1 MSNQSVETS
10 IQTEFVPDAEGKI
23 EPQTS
28 EDKFFGVKTEI
39 NKEDQTEDLNVEVV
53 EEQEAEAEELEQ
65 QSQKSEPEAKEEP
78 VTDEQ
83 LDQEISDYSKRAGDR
98 INKIKYVY
106 HEEKRQREEAVKQL
120 KSILTENQRLQKMV
134 EEGGKYLNQQAT
146 NNALFARQEAEAA
159 FKKAYDEGD
168 AEAMTKAQSRIA
180 QATIAE
186 QQAPTYAQN
195 VQAQISQQ
203 IPQQPQQPVMDAD
216 MEAWSRNNS
225 WFMGN
230 EPLQREM
237 TSYAL
242 HVDETLRNKG
252 ISAENNPKQYYDSV
266 DAELRLKFPNYFG
279 VTQQEPQVIVEEVPE
294 EKRQPSNVVA
304 PATRNSGSNNNPR
317 SVKLTRTQVKLAR
330 QLGITP
336 EKYANQLLKDKA

>member
-53 EEQEAEAEELEQ
+53 EEQEAEAEEPEQ

-98 INKIKYVY
+98 INKIKYEY

-230 EPLQREM
+230 EPVQREM
-237 TSYAL
+237 TSY
-242 HVDETLRNKG
+242 
-252 ISAENNPKQYYDSV
+252 AENNPKQYYDSV
-266 DAELRLKFPNYFG
+266 DAEMRLKFPNYFG